1 MKKNIVK
8 QKLKKGQI
16 CSGVM
21 CMEFATSGF
30 GRISAAAGA
39 EFVIFDMEH
48 TGWSLETIK
57 MLVATCESVD
67 ICAVVRVPTMDYHHI
82 AHALDVGAQGIVVP
96 MVRSAE
102 YIREAV
108 SHAFYPPIGKRGCSV
123 FLNHDG
129 YRPGDLVEKMQVAND
144 NLLLIAQIE
153 SMEGLQNCDAITEV
167 EQVDAIWVGPY
178 DLSCSMGIPGQFTHP
193 DLISAIQR
201 IRNAAERNKKVMLLG
216 TGDPQQLQDGPNQ
229 GYRMLAYT
237 SDLNLYYHALK
248 SCMDSIHEAG
258 KR

>member
-1 MKKNIVK
+1 MKKNTVK
-8 QKLKKGQI
+8 QKLRQGAI

-67 ICAVVRVPTMDYHHI
+67 LCAIVRVPTMDYHHI

-102 YIREAV
+102 YIRQAI
-108 SHAFYPPIGKRGCSV
+108 SHAFYPPAGKRGCSV

-129 YRPGDLVEKMQVAND
+129 YHPGDLVEKMQFAND
-144 NLLLIAQIE
+144 SLLLIAQIE
-153 SMEGLQNCDAITEV
+153 SMEGLQNCEAIAEV
-167 EQVDAIWVGPY
+167 EQVDVLWVGPY
-178 DLSCSMGIPGQFTHP
+178 DLSCSMGVPGQFTHP
-193 DLISAIQR
+193 DLVAAIRR
-201 IRNAAERNKKVMLLG
+201 IRNAAEKNNKVMLLG
-216 TGDPQQLQDGPNQ
+216 TGDQQQLQAGPSQ

-237 SDLNLYYHALK
+237 SDLNLYYQALK
-248 SCMDSIHEAG
+248 RCMDSIHEAG
-258 KR
+258 NR